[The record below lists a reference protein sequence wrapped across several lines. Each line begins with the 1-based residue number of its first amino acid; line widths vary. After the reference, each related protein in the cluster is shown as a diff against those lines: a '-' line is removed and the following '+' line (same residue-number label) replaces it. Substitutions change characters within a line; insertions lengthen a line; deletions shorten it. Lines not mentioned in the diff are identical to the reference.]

1 MKDAGH
7 RNKKFV
13 EESLAWLHTASM
25 EESLAFYE
33 AMYCMDGCDDWTI
46 AEIGKGDRFFL
57 GVHIIGRVDLVN
69 EWLYARCREV
79 EANTDGY
86 LDLWFREG
94 YKSTVI
100 TFLGVIQEILKDPE
114 ITIGIFSHVRTL
126 AKKFLFQ
133 IKQELEG
140 NDRLKRLYQKTLFEN
155 PSKESPK
162 WTEEAITVKRVHNP
176 KECTVECSGLVDGMP
191 TGAHYKLRVYD
202 DVVVP
207 ASISTPEQ
215 VAKTTTA
222 FELSDNLGARGE
234 DGKSRAW
241 AIGTRYSYMDTYSE
255 IIERGLMKL
264 RIYPATHD
272 GTPNGKPVFFSE
284 EVWADK
290 KLKQG
295 PATIACQMLQNPAA
309 GTQAMFDVKHL
320 RYADIR
326 PGTVNIYILCDPA
339 SSKKKG
345 SDRTAMPVIA
355 VDAARNKYLVDGY
368 HHKMSLP
375 ERWTALSGLRKHW
388 LSQPGVQGVHVG
400 YERYGMRSDL
410 EHFEEKMLQTK
421 DSFDI
426 KELAW
431 PTEGPGSKYDRIQR
445 LYPDFSQ
452 GKFYIPLATEGE
464 TKNQRKMREEG
475 QPFRILKPTRRRD
488 HEGNIYDLNEN
499 LRTEYLVY
507 PFAVHDDLLD
517 AISRIYDMDYQ
528 PPIVIDERNLE
539 PEVYSD
545 GI

>member
-1 MKDAGH
+1 MSS
-7 RNKKFV
+7 
-13 EESLAWLHTASM
+13 ESEFIRQCLDWLPTASM
-25 EESLAFYE
+25 DEALDFYE
-33 AMYCMDGCDDWTI
+33 GLANTKHGTHEVMRALGMN
-46 AEIGKGDRFFL
+46 DRFFL
-57 GVHIIGRVDLVN
+57 ATHLCGRVDLIHP
-69 EWLYARCREV
+69 WLYDRFREV
-79 EANTDGY
+79 EAATDGY
-86 LDLWFREG
+86 LDLWAREHG
-94 YKSTVI
+94 KSSLI
-100 TFLGVIQEILKDPE
+100 TFAGIIQEILRNPE
-114 ITIGIFSHVRTL
+114 ITVGIFSHTKPVAR
-126 AKKFLFQ
+126 KFLLQ
-133 IKQELEG
+133 IKRELES
-140 NDRLKRLYQKTLFEN
+140 NDRLKKLYPDVLYQEPN
-155 PSKESPK
+155 KESPI
-162 WTEEAITVKRVHNP
+162 WSEEKGIAVRRKSNP
-176 KECTVECSGLVDGMP
+176 KEATVEAHGLVDGQP
-191 TGAHYKLRVYD
+191 TGAHFLLRVYD
-202 DVVVP
+202 DVVTRESV
-207 ASISTPEQ
+207 STPEQ
-215 VAKTTTA
+215 VDKTTSA
-222 FELSDNLGARGE
+222 WELSDNLAARGA
-234 DGKSRAW
+234 DGSSRVWHA
-241 AIGTRYSYMDTYSE
+241 GTRYHFSDTYHA
-255 IIERGLMKL
+255 ILDRKALIP

-272 GTPNGKPVFFSE
+272 GTPDGKPVLLSDE
-284 EVWADK
+284 AWKDK

-309 GTQAMFDVKHL
+309 GTQAMFDAKHL

-355 VDAARNKYLVDGY
+355 VDSARNKYLVDGY

-388 LSQPGVQGVHVG
+388 MSQPGVQAVHVG